1 MECNRPQ
8 ECCHPV
14 HEAIAGPWVGPTS
27 ENFCEDKVVQNDT
40 AVTSG
45 SMGFEEMA
53 DETQERAE
61 TQLEASLRVRVL
73 QLEADVNQQYQSNQ
87 DLAREALAWK
97 EVAERYGKALDL
109 IHREAVK

>member
-14 HEAIAGPWVGPTS
+14 HDAIAGR
-27 ENFCEDKVVQNDT
+27 NFCEDKVVQNDT

-53 DETQERAE
+53 DETQERLETEKERALREAWEQAE
-61 TQLEASLRVRVL
+61 VRVL
-73 QLEADVNQQYQSNQ
+73 QAQADLKQQYQSNQ